1 VRNSGCI
8 SPGRAYVALPVLV
21 EPFESNI
28 AQILQ
33 SVQFLQFLSKATGSS
48 AYQISDCANCGF
60 ILALPTF
67 AYGACQAAASVPN
80 PRTARFACVKEWI
93 QRVGGLV
100 FNLFVKNAI
109 GVEFLEDCSRWSWW
123 LHYLDANLEMTPA
136 LTCLWIGVCTRVPGA
151 RLRFVFALLGIAL
164 SERLIRNA
172 VRPHFVFPKHSGFGT
187 RGLAAEPI
195 CCAARR
201 AEFDAGRRG
210 DEVYLPASIAHDTHM
225 DGHASDYGTTEH

>member
-33 SVQFLQFLSKATGSS
+33 SVQFLQFLSRATGSS

-80 PRTARFACVKEWI
+80 PRTVRFACVKEWI
-93 QRVGGLV
+93 QREGGLV
-100 FNLFVKNAI
+100 FNLSVKNAI

-123 LHYLDANLEMTPA
+123 LYYLDANLEMTPA
-136 LTCLWIGVCTRVPGA
+136 ITCLWIGVCTRVPGA
-151 RLRFVFALLGIAL
+151 RQRFVFALLGIAL

-187 RGLAAEPI
+187 RGLAAEPR
-195 CCAARR
+195 CCAAWR
-201 AEFDAGRRG
+201 AELDAWRRG
-210 DEVYLPASIAHDTHM
+210 DEVNLPASIAHDTNM